1 MKTLQVN
8 RLVESIHAELLPK
21 LQIESVNPHDPIK
34 IRHIPEPWV
43 FIGTGNYAAVV
54 YHPNFQDV
62 VVKIY
67 APGRPGFEEE
77 VEVYKRL
84 GEHPAFSQCFYA
96 EDGFLILKRLYG
108 VTLWD
113 SIRQG
118 LRIPKKVIRDI
129 DQALDYARSRGLVPQ
144 DIHARNVM
152 MYEGRGLVVDI
163 SDFLQKEKC
172 SKWDNLKRAYYWVYL
187 PLIYPTK
194 LRVPLSLLNFIRK
207 GYRFISSLMKR
218 LIGNR

>member
-77 VEVYKRL
+77 VGVYKRL